1 MPLYK
6 PFPKFIPRPVITIFI
21 GLFIMVWLTMMMTA
35 LTGALCGNPDKP
47 DAKRLRGCNISIP
60 LGNLLPGE
68 NHKKASLYLQ
78 RGILR
83 ANAGATDLARADM
96 AEALDRATRGQPHRA
111 IQIWAEAQRYQQD
124 IKDAWKRGERPM
136 MQGRDSYSW
145 VAELFLRILTEP
157 AGSPAKRIWA
167 EVVMKAEGG

>member
-1 MPLYK
+1 
-6 PFPKFIPRPVITIFI
+6 
-21 GLFIMVWLTMMMTA
+21 
-35 LTGALCGNPDKP
+35 
-47 DAKRLRGCNISIP
+47 
-60 LGNLLPGE
+60 
-68 NHKKASLYLQ
+68 
-78 RGILR
+78 
-83 ANAGATDLARADM
+83 M

-136 MQGRDSYSW
+136 MQGLDSYSW
-145 VAELFLRILTEP
+145 VAELFLRIQTEP